1 MRLKKLRSGGGD
13 CGRTRDA
20 TSKAM
25 RSIAALFMCA
35 CFSKRCKTC
44 QTLYQSRMIR
54 PLAVALIAISLM
66 STASGRSKH
75 CILRVYAQANPQ
87 DTDVFA
93 SPVTAPISGKR
104 IFVEKIPTIS
114 EYDVSAYRAY
124 PATNGTFGVVL
135 QLDEHGRVVLET
147 LSIEH
152 RGRTLLVI
160 LNGRPVTELSV
171 DRRVSDGQ
179 IYIASGLTAADLELM
194 RKDWPQIGAKK
205 RR

>member
-1 MRLKKLRSGGGD
+1 
-13 CGRTRDA
+13 
-20 TSKAM
+20 
-25 RSIAALFMCA
+25 
-35 CFSKRCKTC
+35 
-44 QTLYQSRMIR
+44 MIR
-54 PLAVALIAISLM
+54 ALAIALVAISLT

-75 CILRVYAQANPQ
+75 CVLRVYAQANPQ

-93 SPVTAPISGKR
+93 SPVTAPISGKS
-104 IFVEKIPTIS
+104 IFVEKIPAIS
-114 EYDVSAYRAY
+114 ERDVAAYQAY

-135 QLDEHGRVVLET
+135 KLDEHGRIVLET

-152 RGRTLLVI
+152 SGRTLIVM
-160 LNGRPVTELSV
+160 LNGRAVAELLV

-194 RKDWPQIGAKK
+194 RKDWPPIGAKK